1 MGFLKPDTP
10 APPAP
15 PPTEK
20 ELAKQKATRR
30 SGEGYK
36 NALKYL
42 DTGEDMTKTTSGYN
56 KDELDLAMEDKIE
69 ELGKLKTN
77 ERKIALDK
85 LPESSRKQLTSHWSY
100 DDIISRGE
108 AMRAKQDAQ
117 AEAQAE
123 KKASEKRF
131 LDLKTRKK
139 NMGRNALISSMGEG
153 GVLGVQNNS
162 LR

>member
-10 APPAP
+10 ALKA

-20 ELAKQKATRR
+20 ELAKQKTTRR

-56 KDELDLAMEDKIE
+56 NDELELAMEDKIE

-77 ERKIALDK
+77 ERKMALNK
-85 LPESSRKQLTSHWSY
+85 LPES
-100 DDIISRGE
+100 
-108 AMRAKQDAQ
+108 
-117 AEAQAE
+117 
-123 KKASEKRF
+123 
-131 LDLKTRKK
+131 
-139 NMGRNALISSMGEG
+139 
-153 GVLGVQNNS
+153 
-162 LR
+162 